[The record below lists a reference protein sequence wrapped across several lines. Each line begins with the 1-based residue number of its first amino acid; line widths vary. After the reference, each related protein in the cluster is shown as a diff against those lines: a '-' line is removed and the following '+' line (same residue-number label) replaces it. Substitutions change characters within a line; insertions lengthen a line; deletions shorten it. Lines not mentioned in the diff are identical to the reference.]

1 MNTLSSMTLLKV
13 ALLASLMALA
23 AGAAHAAPD
32 EADYGVAAGFPLG
45 TRADWFQK
53 RFLVGSLSA
62 MDKIFPVRAV
72 KAGAAA
78 RPLPAHEKPFDW
90 PRIADYLA
98 SQPATGLLIVK
109 DGKVLAEQF
118 QYGRA
123 KEDRFTSFSMAKTL
137 VGMAV
142 GVAIA
147 DGHIA
152 AIDDP
157 VDKYEPELTGS
168 AWSGVSIRH
177 VLNMTSGVKFD
188 ETYDTP
194 YSDIARLSRPWT
206 RGEGS
211 LIAELKKI
219 AEREAAPGKRF
230 RYVSANTQVLAQV
243 LAKATGKPLSDYVG
257 ERLWAP
263 LGTEADAA
271 WIVDPTGIE
280 AAYCCFSARLRD
292 YARLG
297 QLLMDD
303 GMIDGKRLLPEG
315 WVEAATTVRLRD
327 GHLQPRRATPYFG
340 YGFQTWVFPDRLGF
354 ALLGVRGQA
363 VFVHPSLKLIMVQTG
378 VWSRSRD
385 PDLARAR
392 DEFWRELVARVQRM

>member
-1 MNTLSSMTLLKV
+1 MPSTKRWIGNLAAGLV
-13 ALLASLMALA
+13 ALLAASAL
-23 AGAAHAAPD
+23 AAPD
-32 EADYGVAAGFPLG
+32 EAGYGASDGYPVG

-72 KAGAAA
+72 KAGATA

-90 PRIADYLA
+90 SRIADYLA

-118 QYGRA
+118 QYGRG

-147 DGHIA
+147 DGHIVS
-152 AIDDP
+152 IDDP
-157 VDKYEPELTGS
+157 VDKYEPELAAS
-168 AWSGVSIRH
+168 AWKGVSIRH
-177 VLNMTSGVKFD
+177 VLTMTSGVKFD

-194 YSDIARLSRPWT
+194 NSDIARLSRPWT

-211 LIAELKKI
+211 LIGELKKI
-219 AEREAAPGKRF
+219 VDREAAPGERF

-243 LAKATGKPLSDYVG
+243 LAKATGKSLSDYVG

-263 LGTEADAA
+263 LGAEADAA
-271 WIVDPTGIE
+271 WILDAAGME

-292 YARLG
+292 FARLG

-303 GMIDGKRLLPEG
+303 GVSDGKRLLPAG
-315 WVEAATTVRLRD
+315 WVAAATTVRLPD

-340 YGFQTWVFPDRLGF
+340 YGFQTWVFPERLGF
-354 ALLGVRGQA
+354 ALLGVRGKA
-363 VFVHPSLKLIMVQTG
+363 VFVHPSLKLIMVQTA
-378 VWSRSRD
+378 VWPRSRD
-385 PDLARAR
+385 PELARAR